1 MIKWVGFFEKECV
14 EHVELRNLPL
24 ALYTNTIICSFVV
37 YIVLA
42 DVLLNEGYITI
53 WGPVSVDSEFSD
65 VVPTVT
71 FNLVIKDIK
80 MINDHLMFAIIIVI
94 LSSPGLISARHME

>member
-1 MIKWVGFFEKECV
+1 M
-14 EHVELRNLPL
+14 
-24 ALYTNTIICSFVV
+24 

-42 DVLLNEGYITI
+42 DVLLNEGYIAI

>member
-1 MIKWVGFFEKECV
+1 M
-14 EHVELRNLPL
+14 

-80 MINDHLMFAIIIVI
+80 MINDHLVFAIIIVI

>member
-1 MIKWVGFFEKECV
+1 M
-14 EHVELRNLPL
+14 
-24 ALYTNTIICSFVV
+24 

>member
-1 MIKWVGFFEKECV
+1 M
-14 EHVELRNLPL
+14 
-24 ALYTNTIICSFVV
+24 ALYTDTIICSFVV

>member
-1 MIKWVGFFEKECV
+1 
-14 EHVELRNLPL
+14 
-24 ALYTNTIICSFVV
+24 V

-80 MINDHLMFAIIIVI
+80 MINDHLMFTIIIVI

>member
-1 MIKWVGFFEKECV
+1 M
-14 EHVELRNLPL
+14 
-24 ALYTNTIICSFVV
+24 

-80 MINDHLMFAIIIVI
+80 MINDHLMFTIIIVI

>member
-1 MIKWVGFFEKECV
+1 M
-14 EHVELRNLPL
+14 

>member
-1 MIKWVGFFEKECV
+1 M
-14 EHVELRNLPL
+14 
-24 ALYTNTIICSFVV
+24 

-80 MINDHLMFAIIIVI
+80 MINDHLMFTIIIVI
-94 LSSPGLISARHME
+94 LSSPGLIGARHME

>member
-1 MIKWVGFFEKECV
+1 
-14 EHVELRNLPL
+14 
-24 ALYTNTIICSFVV
+24 V